1 MIQLLENLQLAF
13 CELLTEWDDAIGHHL
28 DAVGDH
34 SLALNACKW
43 AGNES
48 GPYAQGPRGDKECAV
63 HDRCRS
69 KQVPRT
75 KGTAVRYLSKRGGKI
90 SQRLGNLAHQR

>member
-34 SLALNACKW
+34 SLALNACEW

-48 GPYAQGPRGDKECAV
+48 GPYAQGP
-63 HDRCRS
+63 
-69 KQVPRT
+69 
-75 KGTAVRYLSKRGGKI
+75 
-90 SQRLGNLAHQR
+90 